1 MKQISIKSYVLLAM
15 SAIVF
20 TLWSCSKDA
29 VVSPV
34 ADEEAM
40 QADEVLAKQP
50 APGVYKIS
58 KFIDTGDDETAQF
71 NGYTFEFQ
79 ADGDFIATTN
89 NGQVFTGFWDMNG
102 AETMM
107 ELSIS
112 GNQAL
117 EDLDDDDWNVGKI
130 TNQRIRISTADP
142 DIVVFV
148 KL

>member
-1 MKQISIKSYVLLAM
+1 MKHISIKSYVLLAM

-29 VVSPV
+29 VVAP
-34 ADEEAM
+34 ADDEAL
-40 QADEVLAKQP
+40 QAGEVIEKQP
-50 APGVYKIS
+50 KPGIYTIT

-89 NGQVFTGFWDMNG
+89 TGAVFNGFWDLNG

-107 ELSIS
+107 ELVIS
-112 GNQAL
+112 GTNAL
-117 EDLDDDDWNVGKI
+117 EDLDDDDWEVIRI
-130 TNQRIRISTADP
+130 TNQRIRIKAPGP
-142 DIVVFV
+142 DKVVFEIQ
-148 KL
+148 